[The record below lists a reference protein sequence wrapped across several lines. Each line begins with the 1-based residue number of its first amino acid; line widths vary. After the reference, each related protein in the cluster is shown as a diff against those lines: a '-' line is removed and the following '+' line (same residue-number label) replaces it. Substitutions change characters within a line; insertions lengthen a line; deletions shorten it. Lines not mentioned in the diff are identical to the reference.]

1 MIKFNEKDFHILKG
15 SWGQENLNTA
25 RVRQEYYSYTETDYT
40 QNPITQASVIEGP
53 FYYDKEN
60 LVKEMAIR
68 RVNKTI
74 GGLLAIC
81 VIVAFVSYYFA
92 MTNEVTLNKLS
103 RQITTLNEENAEL
116 QNQLDRLK
124 SFNNVDDKMME
135 NNLLQK
141 AAKVIEVPAVA
152 PVAAIDKKNDTT
164 AAFSWAI
171 GY

>member
-1 MIKFNEKDFHILKG
+1 M
-15 SWGQENLNTA
+15 NTA
-25 RVRQEYYSYTETDYT
+25 RVRQDELNYSYLETGYA
-40 QNPITQASVIEGP
+40 QSPITQAPVIEGP

-68 RVNKTI
+68 RINKTLC
-74 GGLLAIC
+74 GLLTML
-81 VIVAFVSYYFA
+81 VFTTFVSYYFA
-92 MTNEVTLNKLS
+92 MTNEVSLNKLR
-103 RQITTLNEENAEL
+103 RQITTLNEENSEL

-124 SFNNVDDKMME
+124 SFNNVDTKME
-135 NNLLQK
+135 QYNLLQK

-152 PVAAIDKKNDTT
+152 ASEPVEKTASTT

>member
-1 MIKFNEKDFHILKG
+1 M
-15 SWGQENLNTA
+15 NTA
-25 RVRQEYYSYTETDYT
+25 RIRQDELIYSDYSES
-40 QNPITQASVIEGP
+40 PINRAPVIEGP

-68 RVNKTI
+68 RINKTLC
-74 GGLLAIC
+74 GLLTML
-81 VIVAFVSYYFA
+81 VFTTFVSYYFA
-92 MTNEVTLNKLS
+92 MTNEVSLNKLR

-124 SFNNVDDKMME
+124 SFNNVDTKME
-135 NNLLQK
+135 QYNLLQK

-152 PVAAIDKKNDTT
+152 ASAPIAKSGNTT
-164 AAFSWAI
+164 AAFNWAI